1 MRIILILLLIIFSLL
16 FGCSDGIVSECPD
29 DNSTIVRAT
38 FSSIQ
43 SEVINKSCALSGC
56 HSGNLAAA
64 GLDLSA
70 NVSYANIVNKQA
82 PFGGLTYII
91 PQNADESYLFQRIIS
106 DSPGSVMPPTGRLPQ
121 SVIDSIR
128 AWIEL
133 GAPNN

>member
-1 MRIILILLLIIFSLL
+1 MHYQ
-16 FGCSDGIVSECPD
+16 V
-29 DNSTIVRAT
+29 A
-38 FSSIQ
+38 IQ
-43 SEVINKSCALSGC
+43 GT
-56 HSGNLAAA
+56 AAA

-121 SVIDSIR
+121 SIIDSIR